1 MEPSPIRVLIVD
13 DAIVVRRMLARLLTE
28 ETDMEVVGTAAN
40 GRDALAKLAGLAPD
54 LVILDI
60 EMPEMDGLETLQA
73 LRRERPRLPV
83 IMFSTLTRRGA
94 SATLEALAR
103 GASDYV
109 TKPEVAGSV
118 GEALLGVRQAL
129 LPKIRALCARAAPP
143 PPLAPSAPPPAS
155 ARPAAA
161 VVTAAPPAVPRR
173 PLASAT
179 AALRGQAPAVLAIGC
194 STGGPNALAALF
206 AELPAGLGVPVLVV
220 QHMPP
225 VFTRMLAERLD
236 GLGALQVREG
246 VEGAVLRPGEAWIAP
261 GDHHMTV
268 RRSAADIVLALN
280 RAPPENSC
288 RPSVDVLLRSLAEV
302 YGGRVLAVILTGMG
316 QDGLLGATRLVEAGA
331 QVLAQDERTSV
342 VWGMPG
348 AVARA
353 GLAERV
359 LTLSELA
366 TEIVARCAG
375 GPLRRRPPSAPRH
388 AAEPGPC

>member
-13 DAIVVRRMLARLLTE
+13 DAVVVRRMLAKLLTE

-40 GRDALAKLAGLAPD
+40 GRDALAKLPGLAPD

-129 LPKIRALCARAAPP
+129 LPKIRALCARAAPS

-161 VVTAAPPAVPRR
+161 VPRR

-179 AALRGQAPAVLAIGC
+179 GGLRGQAPAVLAIGC

-268 RRSAADIVLALN
+268 RRSAADVVLALN

-348 AVARA
+348 AVVRA

-359 LTLSELA
+359 LTLPELA

-375 GPLRRRPPSAPRH
+375 GPLRRRPPPAAGH

>member
-13 DAIVVRRMLARLLTE
+13 DAVVVRRMLAKLLTE

-40 GRDALAKLAGLAPD
+40 GRDALAKLPGLAPD

-118 GEALLGVRQAL
+118 TEALLGVRQAL
-129 LPKIRALCARAAPP
+129 LPKIRALCARATPSTPLAPP
-143 PPLAPSAPPPAS
+143 PLPSARTA
-155 ARPAAA
+155 AAA
-161 VVTAAPPAVPRR
+161 VAPPAVPRR
-173 PLASAT
+173 PLPPAAATVAS
-179 AALRGQAPAVLAIGC
+179 RGQAPAVLAIGC

-268 RRSAADIVLALN
+268 RRSAADVVLALN

-348 AVARA
+348 AVVRA

-359 LTLSELA
+359 LTLPELA

-375 GPLRRRPPSAPRH
+375 GPLRRRPPPAAGH